1 MEQEVLNREL
11 KNMLMQIGFGA
22 GICAGMFTFVYVAL
36 LLAKILIPGC

>member
-22 GICAGMFTFVYVAL
+22 VICFGLFSFVYVAL